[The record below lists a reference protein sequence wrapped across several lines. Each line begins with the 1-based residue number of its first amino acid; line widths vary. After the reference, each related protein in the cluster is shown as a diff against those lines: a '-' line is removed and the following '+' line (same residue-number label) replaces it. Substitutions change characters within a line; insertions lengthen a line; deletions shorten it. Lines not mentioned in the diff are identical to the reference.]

1 MAMLIGK
8 TMIYQWISV
17 YPIFRQSHC
26 NHQISPGSTP
36 QVQIIAGYRKHER
49 RGRLEKK
56 KHVTPGHIN
65 LEGPNCAMTSVDFG
79 GKLSI
84 IFWEKSPN
92 GQLGWPMIDPGDT
105 VIP

>member
-1 MAMLIGK
+1 MDFG
-8 TMIYQWISV
+8 IS
-17 YPIFRQSHC
+17 YFPTKPLQSPDITRLHT
-26 NHQISPGSTP
+26 PGSDHRRI
-36 QVQIIAGYRKHER
+36 QEAREER
-49 RGRLEKK
+49 STGKK